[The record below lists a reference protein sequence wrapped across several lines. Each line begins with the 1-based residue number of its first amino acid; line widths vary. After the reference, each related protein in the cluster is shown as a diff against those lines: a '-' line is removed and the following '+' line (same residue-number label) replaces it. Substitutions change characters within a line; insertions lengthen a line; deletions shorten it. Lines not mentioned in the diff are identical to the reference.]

1 MTPIE
6 LMLGMLIFAGF
17 SKFYGRDPKVGKFF
31 FFAAAISASFSELLS
46 SSRPDLN
53 TEVSGDF
60 IFDITALL
68 LAWFGAWKVIT
79 SK

>member
-6 LMLGMLIFAGF
+6 LMLGMLIFAAF
-17 SKFYGRDPKVGKFF
+17 SKFYGRDPKTGKFF
-31 FFAAAISASFSELLS
+31 FFAAAISASFSEFLS
-46 SSRPDLN
+46 SAQSDLDPGM
-53 TEVSGDF
+53 SGDF
-60 IFDITALL
+60 VFDIIALL

>member
-17 SKFYGRDPKVGKFF
+17 SKFYGRDPKAGKFF
-31 FFAAAISASFSELLS
+31 FFAAAVSASFSEFLS
-46 SSRPDLN
+46 SAHPDQ
-53 TEVSGDF
+53 EVSGDF
-60 IFDITALL
+60 MFDITALL